1 MKTALR
7 HPAAGMDRL
16 CRWSPPPGSPDS
28 SPDGPTDSPT
38 GRRAFLAI
46 PIVIPLFMPSVI
58 LLPAAARGPAPADLR
73 PVERAGWILDAS
85 DR

>member
-16 CRWSPPPGSPDS
+16 CRWSRSTGST
-28 SPDGPTDSPT
+28 DGST
-38 GRRAFLAI
+38 GRRAFLAAPLLI
-46 PIVIPLFMPSVI
+46 PLVIPAFIP
-58 LLPAAARGPAPADLR
+58 LLTVARGTAPADIH

>member
-16 CRWSPPPGSPDS
+16 CRRSC

-46 PIVIPLFMPSVI
+46 PILIPLVMPSVI
-58 LLPAAARGPAPADLR
+58 PLPAAASGPAPAGLR
-73 PVERAGWILDAS
+73 PVERAGWILDVS